1 MGVYGLGLKE
11 SAAVER
17 KSRSVVMERLRD
29 ALTRAEVDD
38 TEYDMED
45 ATAGRDSGEMD
56 DDSAMVARRRVDAT
70 MSRL

>member
-1 MGVYGLGLKE
+1 
-11 SAAVER
+11 
-17 KSRSVVMERLRD
+17 MERLRD